1 MPFADKN
8 KPIAAH
14 LSAVTVSQTRSR
26 HFDRRVKWF
35 VIGGSMKQ
43 IKIPAVFMRGGTS
56 NAIVFNA
63 NDLPR
68 DRALWDEVFLAAIG
82 SPDPYGR
89 QLDGMGGGISSLSKV
104 CIVSP
109 STRADADIDY
119 TFAQVSVKEAKVDY
133 SGNCGNMS
141 SAMGP
146 YAIDEGLVKVSGK
159 DALVRVHNTNTRK
172 IIWSRFSLDEALAAV
187 DGDLAI
193 PGVSGTGA
201 PVRLEFREPG
211 GATTGKLLPTGRV
224 AQLLDVPGHGQFNV
238 SMVDAANACCFV
250 RADALGIT
258 GTEMPEALDS
268 NTALLERLQAIRIA
282 ASVAMGIAATAEEA
296 KAKRVVPFIGFVS
309 EPQDTFT
316 LTGETIGAN
325 SVDLTGRM
333 ISNGQPHRALPLTA
347 SLCMAV
353 AARLEGSVVN
363 AVTRKSSDPDAA
375 IRIAMPSGV
384 LTVAATVRKNG
395 AEWHAEQ
402 GAFFRTQRRLFDGY
416 VYVRSSRITGAK
428 AGKREPI
435 AA

>member
-1 MPFADKN
+1 
-8 KPIAAH
+8 
-14 LSAVTVSQTRSR
+14 
-26 HFDRRVKWF
+26 
-35 VIGGSMKQ
+35 MKQ

-68 DRALWDEVFLAAIG
+68 EKALWDEIFLAAIG

-104 CIVSP
+104 CIIGP

-141 SAMGP
+141 SAVGP
-146 YAIDEGLVKVSGK
+146 YAIDEGLVNATGR

-211 GATTGKLLPTGRV
+211 GATTGKLLPTGKV
-224 AQLLDVPGHGQFNV
+224 AELLDVPGHGQFNV
-238 SMVDAANACCFV
+238 SMVDAANACCFI

-258 GTEMPEALDS
+258 GTEMPDALDS

-282 ASVAMGIAATAEEA
+282 ASVAMGIASTPEEA
-296 KAKRVVPFIGFVS
+296 KTKRVVPFIGFVS
-309 EPQDTFT
+309 DPQDAAT
-316 LTGETIGAN
+316 LTGEKIGAS
-325 SVDLTGRM
+325 SVDVTGRM

-363 AVTRKSSDPDAA
+363 AVTRTSSDPDAA
-375 IRIAMPSGV
+375 LRIAMPSGV
-384 LTVAATVRKNG
+384 LTVAATVRRNG

-416 VYVRSSRITGAK
+416 VYVRASRITGAK
-428 AGKREPI
+428 VDKRERI